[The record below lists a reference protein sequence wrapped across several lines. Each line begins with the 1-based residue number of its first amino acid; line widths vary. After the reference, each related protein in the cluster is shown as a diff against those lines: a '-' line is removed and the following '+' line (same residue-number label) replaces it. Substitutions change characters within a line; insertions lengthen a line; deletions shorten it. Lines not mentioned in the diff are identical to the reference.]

1 MLFFLVLAV
10 LTLAFL
16 AAASYS
22 DLRTREVPDMLS
34 YGLIITVLG
43 VRAIFASVEGWIVL
57 FSGVI
62 GFVICFLLAWLFY
75 KSNLWGGGDSKLL
88 MGMGAAIGITYP
100 PTVSS
105 LLLLWFFILLLIVG
119 SIYGLAWLIGLSL
132 SHRKT
137 CQPAFMK
144 KLKQYPKT
152 QWWLGLSSM
161 VVISFSFLDI
171 LWLFLLLPLI
181 VFYLFLF
188 VTTIEEECF
197 VKRISPSKLTEG
209 DWLQE
214 EIRLEDEHFPRRRA
228 LEKKDIEIL
237 QAAHHEGK
245 LSSVVIREGIPFVPS
260 FLLAY
265 IVTLGGMPLAVS
277 FGNVFLG
284 L

>member
-16 AAASYS
+16 VVASYS

-34 YGLIITVLG
+34 YGLIITALG
-43 VRAIFASVEGWIVL
+43 VRAIFAPVEGWAVL
-57 FSGVI
+57 FNGVI
-62 GFVICFLLAWLFY
+62 GFVVCFVLAWLLY

-88 MGMGAAIGITYP
+88 MGMGAAMGITYP
-100 PTVSS
+100 LEASS
-105 LLLLWFFILLLIVG
+105 LLLLWFFILLLMVG

-132 SHRKT
+132 FHRKT
-137 CQPAFMK
+137 CLPAFMEK
-144 KLKQYPKT
+144 IKQYPKT
-152 QWWLGLSSM
+152 QWGLCLSSV
-161 VVISFSFLDI
+161 VVIGFSFLNI
-171 LWLFLLLPLI
+171 LWLLLLLPLI

-197 VKRISPSKLTEG
+197 VKRISPLKLTEG

-214 EIRLEDEHFPRRRA
+214 EIRVDEERFPRRRA

-237 QAAHHEGK
+237 QTAHHEGK

-265 IVTLGGMPLAVS
+265 IVTLWGMPLAVS
-277 FGNVFLG
+277 LGNVFLG